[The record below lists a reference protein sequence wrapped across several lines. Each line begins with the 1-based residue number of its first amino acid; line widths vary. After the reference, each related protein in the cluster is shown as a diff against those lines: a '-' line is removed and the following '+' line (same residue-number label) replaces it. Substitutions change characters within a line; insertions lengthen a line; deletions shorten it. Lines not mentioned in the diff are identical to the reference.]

1 MGLILKA
8 SEKRFEPIPEDT
20 YPAVCVGLYDI
31 GEQFN
36 EKYDK
41 AQKKV
46 VITWELIGATYQ
58 DEVGNERNKVVSKT
72 FTASLHK
79 QAKLRQILKSW
90 RGKEFT
96 PEELEGFDLK
106 NILGAPCLV
115 QIIHA
120 ERDGLMYANVGS
132 VTKLP
137 KSFGAIEH
145 QNEPI
150 CFDIADIEEEKL
162 NSLPEWIRE
171 KVKQSS
177 EYQNAN
183 IKEVEGEEAQLPF

>member
-58 DEVGNERNKVVSKT
+58 DEVGE
-72 FTASLHK
+72 
-79 QAKLRQILKSW
+79 
-90 RGKEFT
+90 
-96 PEELEGFDLK
+96 
-106 NILGAPCLV
+106 
-115 QIIHA
+115 
-120 ERDGLMYANVGS
+120 
-132 VTKLP
+132 
-137 KSFGAIEH
+137 
-145 QNEPI
+145 
-150 CFDIADIEEEKL
+150 
-162 NSLPEWIRE
+162 
-171 KVKQSS
+171 
-177 EYQNAN
+177 
-183 IKEVEGEEAQLPF
+183 